1 MTMTTNLWRRLR
13 QLLPESPLLVGTV
26 VATSTYGATV
36 QLPDGSLL
44 QVRGSAVT
52 GDHVFVRAGKI
63 EGPAPALTSVLI
75 EI

>member
-1 MTMTTNLWRRLR
+1 MITTNLWRRLR

-26 VATSTYGATV
+26 IATSTYGATV
-36 QLPDGSLL
+36 QLPDGALL
-44 QVRGSAVT
+44 QVRGDASI
-52 GDHVFVRAGKI
+52 GDKVFVRAGRI

>member
-26 VATSTYGATV
+26 TATNTYGATV

-44 QVRGSAVT
+44 QVRGDAAI
-52 GDHVFVRAGKI
+52 GDKVFVRAGRI
-63 EGPAPALTSVLI
+63 EGPAPALTSVAI